1 MAELRDWLTPHQ
13 QDLLA
18 DLSARQQLLNR
29 WDGDRPIALLERCW
43 LRLQIHPISKLSA
56 VLPPD
61 NSGDAP
67 ELIHFRNLIR
77 TGFSR
82 AEAEEQCWEDFGKTA
97 CSEALQRFWAAQ
109 DQGCNGWTL
118 QAYLDL
124 LSRYRSW
131 IETAG
136 PNPLPVLVLARTG
149 SPEHHR
155 LIWHW
160 PASLSVGHTC
170 R

>member
-1 MAELRDWLTPHQ
+1 MAELWEWLTPHQ

-43 LRLQIHPISKLSA
+43 LRLRIHPISKLSA

-77 TGFSR
+77 AGFSR
-82 AEAEEQCWEDFGKTA
+82 AEAEEQCWEDFGKKA
-97 CSEALQRFWAAQ
+97 CSEDAQ
-109 DQGCNGWTL
+109 
-118 QAYLDL
+118 
-124 LSRYRSW
+124 
-131 IETAG
+131 
-136 PNPLPVLVLARTG
+136 
-149 SPEHHR
+149 
-155 LIWHW
+155 
-160 PASLSVGHTC
+160 SV
-170 R
+170 

>member
-1 MAELRDWLTPHQ
+1 MAELLRWLTPHQ
-13 QDLLA
+13 QQLLA
-18 DLSARQQLLNR
+18 DLSDRQQLLAR

-43 LRLQIHPISKLSA
+43 LRLQILPISRLSA
-56 VLPPD
+56 ALPPD
-61 NSGDAP
+61 NSGEAP
-67 ELIHFRNLIR
+67 ELIRFRNLIR
-77 TGFSR
+77 SGFSSTD
-82 AEAEEQCWEDFGKTA
+82 AEERCWEEFGKAA

-109 DQGCNGWTL
+109 DQGCHGWTL

-124 LSRYRSW
+124 LSRYRSS
-131 IETAG
+131 IESEG
-136 PNPLPVLVLARTG
+136 PNPLPVLVLARAG